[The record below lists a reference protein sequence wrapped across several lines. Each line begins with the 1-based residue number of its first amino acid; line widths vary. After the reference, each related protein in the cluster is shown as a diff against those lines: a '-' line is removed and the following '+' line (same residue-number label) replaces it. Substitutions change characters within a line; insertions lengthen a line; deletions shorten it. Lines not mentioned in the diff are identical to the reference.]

1 MYYTT
6 IVPKQDFEIV
16 TEGVLQTIKETLKK
30 IITSVINFF
39 KSLLDRIFGKTKD
52 DSRLSLNFIK
62 KLKGEAIKGRQIL
75 LDRKITFIVRDALS
89 LQEVKGF
96 DPNIFKELD
105 QICNNLN
112 ANIIDFLNDI
122 PNESMM
128 SSKIEDLEKEVSKV
142 QNKEKINTIKNNMDK
157 RIEAMFQRSD
167 INNYAPPDI
176 DMLIKEL
183 ETVDN
188 KIAYLENI
196 IEKSIG
202 MYKNLDAKCTTAL
215 SKVESYQDEKLKT
228 RTVKALTDLA
238 KTWENDVISLN
249 NKKQKFVK
257 GLQWY
262 IYICNDT
269 FEVYVSCARGTQPLP
284 PEIRFLEIRPLDNPY
299 KKNRSKDNNENDKEN
314 DKKEDNKK

>member
-6 IVPKQDFEIV
+6 IVPKQNFEVV
-16 TEGVLQTIKETLKK
+16 TEGVLQTVKDTIKK

-39 KSLLDRIFGKTKD
+39 KSLLDKILGKGQD
-52 DSRLSLNFIK
+52 DSRLSLSFIK

-96 DPNIFKELD
+96 DPDIFKELD
-105 QICNNLN
+105 QICTNLN
-112 ANIIDFLNDI
+112 ANIIDFLNDV

-128 SSKIEDLEKEVSKV
+128 ASKIEKFEEEANKI
-142 QNKEKINTIKNNMDK
+142 QNKEKVNTIKENMDK

-167 INNYAPPDI
+167 LNNYAPPDI

-183 ETVDN
+183 ETVDH
-188 KIAYLENI
+188 KIAYLKDI
-196 IEKSIG
+196 IEKSLG
-202 MYKNLDAKCTTAL
+202 MYKNLDAKCNAAL
-215 SKVESYQDEKLKT
+215 SKVEPYKDEKLKT
-228 RTVKALTDLA
+228 RVVKVLTNLA
-238 KTWENDVISLN
+238 QTWERDVISLN

-257 GLQWY
+257 GLLWY

-284 PEIRFLEIRPLDNPY
+284 AGTGFLEIRPLDNPY
-299 KKNRSKDNNENDKEN
+299 KKNRNKNYN
-314 DKKEDNKK
+314 KEDNEE